1 MQRKR
6 PQQEGTDGRGRETQI
21 EGERPG
27 NRPMDLKGETNR
39 VRKTETFRDRELEID
54 IQGLRDGG
62 RQRPPERGKNGER
75 QRKHKKQRYVLI
87 IHCHIT
93 NNPKT

>member
-27 NRPMDLKGETNR
+27 NRPTDLKGETNR
-39 VRKTETFRDRELEID
+39 VRKTETFRDREVEID
-54 IQGLRDGG
+54 IQGPRDGG
-62 RQRPPERGKNGER
+62 RQRHPERGKNGETEKTQEAKAERDSR
-75 QRKHKKQRYVLI
+75 QRRR
-87 IHCHIT
+87 
-93 NNPKT
+93 